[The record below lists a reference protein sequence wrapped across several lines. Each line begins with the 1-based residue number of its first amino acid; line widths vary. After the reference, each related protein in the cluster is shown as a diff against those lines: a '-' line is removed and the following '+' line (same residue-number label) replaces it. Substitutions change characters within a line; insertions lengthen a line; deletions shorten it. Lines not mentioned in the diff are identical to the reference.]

1 MNRYLG
7 IALSVALGL
16 LFCAFT
22 AYGAE
27 DVSGAVEGTVKKTD
41 AAAKT
46 VVVKSADGTEHTFH
60 VVDRTTV
67 HGAEASGKGA
77 EETFHGV
84 KEGSHVVVHYST
96 KGTEDTAEEI
106 DHVGK
111 GGMKVTEGT
120 VKGIDRGAKTIAVKT
135 ADGTEETFRLTDHAA
150 KDAGK
155 GIGEGAEKTG
165 KVTVYYTEQGGEK
178 VAHFFKKVF

>member
-1 MNRYLG
+1 MSRYLG
-7 IALSVALGL
+7 IALGFVLCVFVVSVAY
-16 LFCAFT
+16 A
-22 AYGAE
+22 AE
-27 DVSGAVEGTVKKTD
+27 DVTGAVEGTVKKTD

-84 KEGSHVVVHYST
+84 KEGSHVVVHYRT

-111 GGMKVTEGT
+111 GGMKAVDGT
-120 VKGIDRGAKTIAVKT
+120 VKGIDRGTKTIAVKT
-135 ADGTEETFRLTDHAA
+135 ADGTEETFKLTDHAA

-155 GIGEGAEKTG
+155 GVGEGAEKTG
-165 KVTVYYTEQGGEK
+165 KVTVYYTEQGGQK